1 MYDETTYEYVD
12 LGCYHDW
19 ESVGPKHYPDLLF
32 PEIAKREGFK
42 KICIEGNDSW
52 WKSKTEPGLEVVYK
66 NNPFRDR
73 ICLKCGLLQDEKAE
87 WIESQIQRVQHAK
100 HIYENNQRRKQK
112 AERLYEEA
120 TRGMV

>member
-1 MYDETTYEYVD
+1 MYDETTYEYTTYEYVD

-42 KICIEGNDSW
+42 KVCIEGNDSW
-52 WKSKTEPGLEVVYK
+52 WKSKTEPGL
-66 NNPFRDR
+66 
-73 ICLKCGLLQDEKAE
+73 LLQDEKAE